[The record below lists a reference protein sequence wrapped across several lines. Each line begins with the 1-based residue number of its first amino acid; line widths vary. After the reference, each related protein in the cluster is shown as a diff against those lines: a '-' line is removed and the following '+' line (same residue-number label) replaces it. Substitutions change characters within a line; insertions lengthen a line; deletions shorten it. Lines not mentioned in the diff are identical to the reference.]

1 MENQGMIE
9 FLDSQKANDNEV
21 RIFNNPQFGEI
32 RVTGTPD
39 KPEFCAMDLCRAL
52 GYSNGRDAVSKHVDN
67 DDVAKRDTIDSMGRN
82 QKLTYVTESGM
93 YSLVLGSKLE
103 SAKQFKRWIT
113 SEVLPS
119 IRKTGSYSISQLSRK
134 ELALMVIQAEEENE
148 RLALENKQQREVI
161 AAKEEA
167 LTAASAQMSEMSNEI
182 EQMKPKVNYYD
193 LILNNKSTVLI
204 TQIAQD
210 YGMSAKAMNKTLE
223 GLRIQ
228 HKVNGQWILYA
239 GHIGN
244 GYVQSKPIDIVH
256 SNGNKSVKYNTEWTQ
271 KGRIFLYEQLKKKGI
286 LPLIEQS

>member
-1 MENQGMIE
+1 MEQQVMNG
-9 FLDSQKANDNEV
+9 FLNSQKANEV
-21 RIFNNPQFGEI
+21 RIFNNPQFGQI
-32 RVTGTPD
+32 RTAGTADNPL
-39 KPEFCAMDLCRAL
+39 FCLADVCQAIGINNSRAVK
-52 GYSNGRDAVSKHVDN
+52 GRLDE
-67 DDVAKRDTIDSMGRN
+67 DDVSLIDTIDNLGRT
-82 QKLTYVTESGM
+82 QQVTFVTESGL
-93 YSLVLGSKLE
+93 YDVIIRSDSE
-103 SAKQFKRWIT
+103 QAKPFRKWVT

-167 LTAASAQMSEMSNEI
+167 LTAASVQMSEMSNEI
-182 EQMKPKVNYYD
+182 EQMKPKADYYD
-193 LILNNKSTVLI
+193 IILRNKSTVLI

-223 GLRIQ
+223 GMRIQ

-256 SNGNKSVKYNTEWTQ
+256 SNGNTSVKYNTEWTQ